1 MKRHKHMVAVVL
13 SLAMALT
20 SLFVPAGIYAADGT
34 IQVGVPVSGTVSSEV
49 KPSISYWS
57 SLTAK
62 ENPYYQNETGDSTL
76 GNVYDQQGNEGAY
89 YSEYFLTVDTTGFY
103 LFDYSD
109 NSSLDW
115 SIGGFIILDAD
126 NVAASSITTGEY
138 YEDLYV
144 YLHSGTEYRVIVWPY
159 EEPEGYNFSITA
171 TYCGDEI
178 SDSIEYFVYDSD
190 GNVAGWD
197 DTRLSW
203 TFYDDGLLTV
213 QGWGELFNEKGC
225 QWSGLVDLIKEIE
238 IKDGITSIEAM
249 QFYGLENVEK
259 VTIPSTVTRIGPE
272 AFAECTGLKE
282 IVFNGDAP
290 VFEESTGETG
300 ETWSYIFY
308 DVTATAYYPAGNS
321 TWTEAVRQ
329 NYDGNITW
337 FPKELEPGSY
347 YDVSQNAWYHDAVKY
362 AGENNL
368 MSGVGGGNFDPDGEA
383 NRAMITT
390 ILYRMEGT
398 PQPAEEA
405 DFTDVAAGSYYAD
418 AVAWA
423 SSENIVSGY
432 SQTLFAPEDRIS
444 RQQLAT
450 MLYRYAQYKGY
461 DVSDT
466 ANLSAFDDSDS
477 IASYAEE
484 AVSWAVAEGLI
495 SGTDDTTLSP
505 EGTATR
511 AQIATI
517 LMRFCESIAA

>member
-1 MKRHKHMVAVVL
+1 MIALVL

-49 KPSISYWS
+49 KPLLRYWTDRES
-57 SLTAK
+57 MNDPA
-62 ENPYYQNETGDSTL
+62 YQGQDGNDAIGGAYIEETGEWGS
-76 GNVYDQQGNEGAY
+76 Y
-89 YSEYFLTVDTTGFY
+89 YSEYSLTADATGFY
-103 LFDYSD
+103 EVDYSED
-109 NSSLDW
+109 SSNEMY
-115 SIGGFIILDAD
+115 SSYYILDSD
-126 NVAASSITTGEY
+126 NVIAGPFLRAGENYRIIVYASAEPV
-138 YEDLYV
+138 DL
-144 YLHSGTEYRVIVWPY
+144 
-159 EEPEGYNFSITA
+159 NFTLTVSFL
-171 TYCGDEI
+171 GDEI
-178 SDSIEYFVYDSD
+178 SGSLFSAVYDST
-190 GNVAGWD
+190 GNITGVD
-197 DTRLSW
+197 ETRQSW
-203 TFYDDGLLTV
+203 TLNADGLLKV
-213 QGWGELFNEKGC
+213 RGMGDLFNEKGSP
-225 QWSGLVDLIKEIE
+225 WNYLENVITEVEVG
-238 IKDGITSIEAM
+238 DGITGIAYM
-249 QFYGLENVEK
+249 QFFGLSNVEK
-259 VTIPSTVTRIGPE
+259 VTIPSTVTKVEQE
-272 AFAECTGLKE
+272 AFAACTGLKE

-290 VFEESTGETG
+290 VFEATTDEMG
-300 ETWSYIFY
+300 ETWYDIFSG
-308 DVTATAYYPAGNS
+308 VTATAYYPAGNR

-329 NYDGNITW
+329 NYGGNITW
-337 FPKELEPGSY
+337 VPKELEPGSY

-398 PQPAEEA
+398 PQPAGA
-405 DFTDVAAGSYYAD
+405 AAFTDVAAGSYYAD

-432 SQTLFAPEDRIS
+432 SQTSFAPEDQIS

-466 ANLSAFDDSDS
+466 ADLSAFDDSDS